1 MRDVYLDHYAA
12 NPVLPD
18 VLDAMLPFFSID
30 FGNPSS
36 LHTRGDIAKQA
47 VEEAREQVASLISA
61 PAEGLL
67 FTSSGTE
74 ANNLAIKGIAGS
86 ARKKGNHI
94 VASNIEHFS
103 VLNSIATLEK
113 AGYESTLVEVDEFG
127 MVDPEAVKAA
137 IRDETVLVSVMAA
150 NGEIG
155 TIEPIK
161 EIAAI
166 ARERGVPFH
175 TDAVA
180 AAGYVPLD
188 VEELGIDAL
197 SLASDQL
204 YGPKGSGA
212 LWVRKG
218 MRVMPQMDGGVQ
230 EGGRRGGTENVPGIV
245 GMGKAAELAA
255 TQRDERSEKLSTLRD
270 ALLDGLPKAA
280 QYVTVTGHP
289 TRRLPWNASFA
300 VQFIEGEGMLL
311 FLDSSGIAVSSGS
324 ACTSRALKGSHVLA
338 ACGIPPEKAQGSL
351 LFSFGLEN
359 VPEDVDYVLEVLPP
373 IIDRLRKMS
382 PLYDKFLKEGGGGNG
397 DI

>member
-137 IRDETVLVSVMAA
+137 IRDETVLVSCERRDRDDRAHQ
-150 NGEIG
+150 GDRG
-155 TIEPIK
+155 DR
-161 EIAAI
+161 
-166 ARERGVPFH
+166 ARAGGALPHRRRGCRGV
-175 TDAVA
+175 
-180 AAGYVPLD
+180 
-188 VEELGIDAL
+188 
-197 SLASDQL
+197 
-204 YGPKGSGA
+204 
-212 LWVRKG
+212 
-218 MRVMPQMDGGVQ
+218 
-230 EGGRRGGTENVPGIV
+230 
-245 GMGKAAELAA
+245 
-255 TQRDERSEKLSTLRD
+255 RS
-270 ALLDGLPKAA
+270 A
-280 QYVTVTGHP
+280 
-289 TRRLPWNASFA
+289 
-300 VQFIEGEGMLL
+300 
-311 FLDSSGIAVSSGS
+311 
-324 ACTSRALKGSHVLA
+324 
-338 ACGIPPEKAQGSL
+338 
-351 LFSFGLEN
+351 
-359 VPEDVDYVLEVLPP
+359 
-373 IIDRLRKMS
+373 
-382 PLYDKFLKEGGGGNG
+382 
-397 DI
+397 